1 MKIHVQEKSNAQQ
14 FMLTPDYKHMNAVDL
29 MLNRHSVRLHNID
42 DELFSKAVLENPLS
56 KVFEENKIET
66 IPDEIYKKAFRCCIK
81 APSACNKQPCHF
93 YLTRDVDYIMKEY
106 HRKNNY
112 LHCNPSE
119 IIICCVDSDAVY
131 GSSKEFL
138 EKNYYSSQIKS
149 FKDISEK
156 NYKDSITNESSENF
170 SKILPKDYSKE
181 NIEKQSIDDIIKN
194 VSENHVE
201 TSMTKYQFLDLGLA
215 IENLLLALTHEN
227 ISTCIYN
234 AMWDMKG
241 LEKIKERYNISK
253 KMIIGCF
260 IYCGKMNKYI
270 QFLPS
275 KREQELH
282 LR

>member
-56 KVFEENKIET
+56 KTFEKTTIEN

-156 NYKDSITNESSENF
+156 
-170 SKILPKDYSKE
+170 
-181 NIEKQSIDDIIKN
+181 QSIDELIKK
-194 VSENHVE
+194 SQENHVE

-215 IENLLLALTHEN
+215 IENLLLALTYEN

-234 AMWDMKG
+234 AMCDMKR

-282 LR
+282 FR